1 MTSERR
7 IWLVRHGETEGQ
19 SSVRYHG
26 SNDVALSDLGR
37 EQIRGL
43 IPFLEGVALCDVVH
57 SPQLRAT
64 ESATLLRDGLSLD
77 HDLLRVEE
85 RMREICFGE
94 AEGMTREEINAA
106 FPAFWEAY
114 EAGRTDAFP
123 GGEPRASFMA
133 RVAAA
138 ARELAA
144 APWSGDVLLVAHRGV
159 VKYTIR
165 ALLEPANA
173 PQDAFEVELG
183 SLSVLRQASGA
194 WTLEALGM
202 RPEA

>member
-1 MTSERR
+1 MTSDRR

-19 SSVRYHG
+19 SSIRYHG

-43 IPFLEGVALCDVVH
+43 VPFLEGVAFSDVVH

-77 HDLLRVEE
+77 YGLLRVEE
-85 RMREICFGE
+85 RMREICFGD
-94 AEGMTREEINAA
+94 AEGMTREEIAAA
-106 FPAFWEAY
+106 FPSFWDAY
-114 EAGRTDAFP
+114 EAGHTDAFP
-123 GGEPRASFMA
+123 GGESRALFTA

-138 ARELAA
+138 ARDLAA
-144 APWSGDVLLVAHRGV
+144 APWSGDLLLVAHRGV

-165 ALLEPANA
+165 ELLKPANA

-194 WTLEALGM
+194 WTLEVLGM
-202 RPEA
+202 RP

>member
-1 MTSERR
+1 MTRERR

-19 SSVRYHG
+19 SSIRYHG

-37 EQIRGL
+37 EQILGL
-43 IPFLEGVALCDVVH
+43 VPLLEGVAFNDIVH

-64 ESATLLRDGLSLD
+64 QSAKLLCDGLSLRY
-77 HDLLRVEE
+77 DLLRAEE
-85 RMREICFGE
+85 RMREICFGD
-94 AEGMTREEINAA
+94 AEGMTREEIDAA
-106 FPAFWEAY
+106 FPSFWAAY

-123 GGEPRASFMA
+123 GGETRTSFTA

-138 ARELAA
+138 ARDLAA

-159 VKYTIR
+159 IKYTIR
-165 ALLEPANA
+165 ALSEPEDA
-173 PQDAFEVELG
+173 PNSAFEVELG
-183 SLSVLRQASGA
+183 SLTVLRQTSGT
-194 WTLEALGM
+194 WQLDLLGM